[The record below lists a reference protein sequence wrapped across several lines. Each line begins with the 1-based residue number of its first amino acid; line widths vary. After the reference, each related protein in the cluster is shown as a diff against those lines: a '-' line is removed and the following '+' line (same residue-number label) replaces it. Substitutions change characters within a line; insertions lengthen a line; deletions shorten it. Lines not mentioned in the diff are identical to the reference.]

1 MKYNNGDLVDN
12 RFLVT
17 GVCSDSGGMGEI
29 LHVIDN
35 INMLSQPIV
44 MKYCKVNDDEY
55 VKRFRREV
63 RLLSSFSNNGRVI
76 QVLHEN
82 MESMPPYFIMPYYQA
97 GDLTNFVKNIQS
109 DSKIQEQVF
118 YAMIDSISE
127 LHNKSIFH
135 RDIKPQNFLVS
146 SQGQIVVSDFGLGM
160 EPESLSRFTSSSMF
174 WGTKGYLPPEFSN
187 GGFKHATAAGD
198 IFMLGKSFYNLL
210 TGRDPAYLIDNT
222 IHPSLFYVISR
233 CCEMEPMR
241 RFQSLAEL
249 KQALTMAYDVILK
262 RGGKTAEAF
271 QLYDAIIGRLTTENK
286 FDPQQVN
293 EFLTVLYSIDSN
305 DQKKICSNI
314 RQNFMKVLSL
324 YDFNNY
330 LGDFLRVYQTMVDSY
345 NYSFEFAEVIA
356 SNMRILFDSMAV
368 DNIHKGKALSLAID
382 AAHCMNRFAAMDV
395 CKEMIRSVTDDILGG
410 VVASILQSKDET
422 FISDIEPSEC
432 KNNSIS
438 TVVYAIKQNRKP
450 LNGAAF

>member
-1 MKYNNGDLVDN
+1 
-12 RFLVT
+12 
-17 GVCSDSGGMGEI
+17 
-29 LHVIDN
+29 
-35 INMLSQPIV
+35 
-44 MKYCKVNDDEY
+44 
-55 VKRFRREV
+55 
-63 RLLSSFSNNGRVI
+63 
-76 QVLHEN
+76 
-82 MESMPPYFIMPYYQA
+82 
-97 GDLTNFVKNIQS
+97 
-109 DSKIQEQVF
+109 
-118 YAMIDSISE
+118 
-127 LHNKSIFH
+127 
-135 RDIKPQNFLVS
+135 
-146 SQGQIVVSDFGLGM
+146 
-160 EPESLSRFTSSSMF
+160 
-174 WGTKGYLPPEFSN
+174 
-187 GGFKHATAAGD
+187 
-198 IFMLGKSFYNLL
+198 
-210 TGRDPAYLIDNT
+210 
-222 IHPSLFYVISR
+222 
-233 CCEMEPMR
+233 MEPMR

-356 SNMRILFDSMAV
+356 SNMRILFDSMTV

-422 FISDIEPSEC
+422 FISDIEP
-432 KNNSIS
+432 
-438 TVVYAIKQNRKP
+438 
-450 LNGAAF
+450 